1 MNATTDSPDLNSS
14 NRANRVGHP
23 VGDDEHCERFAAQRI
38 RAARLANRPQPHLR
52 LMSRARSA
60 GAAHRRWEESA
71 EQETPFF
78 ER

>member
-1 MNATTDSPDLNSS
+1 MNATTDSPDLNS
-14 NRANRVGHP
+14 NPAGEEQP
-23 VGDDEHCERFAAQRI
+23 ERFAAQRV

-52 LMSRARSA
+52 LMSRARSS

-71 EQETPFF
+71 EQELPFF

>member
-1 MNATTDSPDLNSS
+1 MNATTDSPDSLMPAGFNAEAS
-14 NRANRVGHP
+14 
-23 VGDDEHCERFAAQRI
+23 DEQRERFAAQRI

-71 EQETPFF
+71 EQETPFYGG
-78 ER
+78 

>member
-1 MNATTDSPDLNSS
+1 MNATTDSPDLTSGAPGSS
-14 NRANRVGHP
+14 
-23 VGDDEHCERFAAQRI
+23 DEQRERFAAQRI
-38 RAARLANRPQPHLR
+38 RAARLANRPQPHMR

>member
-1 MNATTDSPDLNSS
+1 MNATTDSPDRLNPLDRLDLGS
-14 NRANRVGHP
+14 
-23 VGDDEHCERFAAQRI
+23 DEQPERFAAQRI